1 LATVLA
7 QDKDRKFLY
16 APVLA
21 CTIDHIM
28 TATETKRGGRYILPS
43 LRLMSSDLVID
54 EIDDFTGSDLIAI
67 GRLIH
72 LAGMLGRKVMI
83 SSATIPPDLAEGY
96 FNAYKK
102 GWQLHSQS
110 RDANNDIT
118 CIWID
123 EFKTDLHTI
132 NSTQSDAA
140 IESYQSH
147 HAKFIEKRVA
157 NLMKQPAK
165 RKANIV
171 ECYDEMEEL
180 EFDEEKTKQ
189 AHYFNT
195 IQNAA
200 IKLHHQHHTVDDKT
214 GIAVSFGVVRVANIS
229 PCVALTKY
237 LLQADYPEDIEVKTM
252 AYHSQQ
258 ILLLRHEQEKHL
270 DSVLKRKEKP
280 AEQPVAFT
288 NSIIRGHLDKST
300 SQNILFILVATPV
313 EEVGRDHDFDWA
325 VVEPSSYR
333 SIVQLAGRVKRH
345 RVGEVDSP
353 NISLM
358 QYNWKAFSDADR
370 AGEKYFNRP
379 GYEEKL
385 MLATHDLKQLLD
397 EGAIANRL
405 DATVRIQKNNQLEY
419 RTSLSDLEHV
429 VTGSELTGY
438 HRFGPDSLQGYLAQT
453 WFLSALPQALNPF
466 RKSEKAT
473 KLFLYFD
480 ERGDKYFFAEKD
492 DRGFPVERED
502 ILNVSRDQ
510 ENYSEENNLWLT
522 RNYDYLLTKYS
533 ERSENE
539 MSKRRLSLRYGEISL
554 VMRESTEYEYNDQF
568 GLVKV

>member
-1 LATVLA
+1 
-7 QDKDRKFLY
+7 
-16 APVLA
+16 
-21 CTIDHIM
+21 
-28 TATETKRGGRYILPS
+28 
-43 LRLMSSDLVID
+43 
-54 EIDDFTGSDLIAI
+54 
-67 GRLIH
+67 
-72 LAGMLGRKVMI
+72 MI

-132 NSTQSDAA
+132 NSTQGDAA
-140 IESYQSH
+140 IDNYQSH

-157 NLMKQPAK
+157 KLIKQPAK

-180 EFDEEKTKQ
+180 EFDEEETKQ

-200 IKLHHQHHTVDDKT
+200 IKLHQQHHTIDEKT

-237 LLQADYPEDIEVKTM
+237 LLQANYPEDIEVKTM

-280 AEQPVAFT
+280 AEQPVAFA
-288 NSIIRGHLDKST
+288 NPIIRGHLDKST
-300 SQNILFILVATPV
+300 NKNLLFILVATPV

-345 RVGEVDSP
+345 RAGEVDSP

-358 QYNWKAFSDADR
+358 QYNWKAFKKADEQ
-370 AGEKYFNRP
+370 GNKYFNKP
-379 GYEEKL
+379 GYEEKIIL
-385 MLATHDLKQLLD
+385 ETHDLKQLLD
-397 EGAIANRL
+397 EDAIDNRL
-405 DATVRIQKNNQLEY
+405 DATARIQKNSQLEY
-419 RTSLSDLEHV
+419 RTSLSNLEHY
-429 VTGSELTGY
+429 VTQSELTNY

-466 RKSEKAT
+466 RKSEKTT

-480 ERGDKYFFAEKD
+480 EINDKYYFAEKD
-492 DRGFPVERED
+492 DKGYPVNRES
-502 ILNVSRDQ
+502 ILNITRNQ
-510 ENYSEENNLWLT
+510 ESNTEETNLWLP
-522 RNYDYLLTKYS
+522 RNYNYLLTQYS
-533 ERSENE
+533 EKLENE
-539 MSKRRLSLRYGEISL
+539 MNKRRLSLRYGEISL
-554 VMRESTEYEYNDQF
+554 VIREDTEYEYNDQF